1 MNAARVTFRRQRGI
15 AAVELAIVLPLLL
28 TIVFGVTELGRAM
41 YQYDALTKAARSA
54 ARYLSVYDPA
64 DPDVRARAVNMAVCG
79 APSCTARAALAPR
92 LSAAHVAIAD
102 AKSDPALAS
111 LPTGEGTIDLVRVTI
126 GAPATPYA
134 FDPLVPFITPRI
146 TFGPIVALMPQAF
159 F

>member
-1 MNAARVTFRRQRGI
+1 MSARNVLRTDQRGI

-28 TIVFGVTELGRAM
+28 AIVFGVTELGRAM
-41 YQYDALTKAARSA
+41 YQYDALTKAARGA

-64 DPDVRARAVNMAVCG
+64 DADVRARAVDIAVCG
-79 APSCTARAALAPR
+79 APGCGSASSVVPG

-102 AKSDPALAS
+102 AKSDPTLAS
-111 LPTGEGTIDLVRVTI
+111 VQTGQGTIDMVRVTI
-126 GAPATPYA
+126 GAPAAAYA

-146 TFGPIVALMPQAF
+146 TFGPIVAVMPQAF